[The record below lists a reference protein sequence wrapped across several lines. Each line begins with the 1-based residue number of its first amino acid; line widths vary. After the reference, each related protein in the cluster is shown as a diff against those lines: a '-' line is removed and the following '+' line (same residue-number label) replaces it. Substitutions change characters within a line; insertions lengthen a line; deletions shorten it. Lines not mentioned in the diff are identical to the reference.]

1 METKE
6 LLDGKNGKVEAR
18 RTYKENVKKL
28 NGANLIYENEKG
40 EILLGLS
47 GYASQTD
54 GKYRYML
61 PGGSIER
68 GEHPCHA
75 ACTEMA
81 EETGIHFFEKDLELV
96 ATFMQIVIGVPE
108 TNGVVF
114 LFRAKKYKG
123 EPKPSEELTEYK
135 YFSHEEIISL
145 TRDEEKNTIG
155 LGYLRMICHYL
166 RWRQSKEKETIIA
179 RLSDKVSI
187 SQAVN
192 SPLIEV

>member
-1 METKE
+1 MLPT
-6 LLDGKNGKVEAR
+6 KNGSVEAR
-18 RTYKENVKKL
+18 RAYKERVKKL

-47 GYASQTD
+47 GYPSQTD

-81 EETGIHFFEKDLELV
+81 EETDIHFYEKDLELV
-96 ATFMQIVIGVPE
+96 ATFMQIVIGVAE

-114 LFRAKKYKG
+114 LFRAKKYLG
-123 EPKPSEELTEYK
+123 EPKPSEELTEFK
-135 YFSHEEIISL
+135 YFSHEEIIAL
-145 TRDEEKNTIG
+145 AQDEKKDTIG
-155 LGYLRMICHYL
+155 LGYLRMICQYL
-166 RWRQSKEKETIIA
+166 RWKQSDKKETIVA

-187 SQAVN
+187 SQTVD
-192 SPLIEV
+192 SPLVEV